1 MTHIDPAQGRRR
13 ATYAARLWNA
23 DYFVVRRL
31 GAFMSGQIGALARP
45 GCRVAD
51 IGCGEQPMRAV
62 VEARGGT
69 YLGVDRSRGASGGVA
84 ILASAGELPLVS
96 SGFDVVI
103 CSEVLEHL
111 PDHAAAFHELARI
124 LAPGGH
130 LLVTTP
136 FVYPL
141 HEEPYDFVR
150 LTIHQLRSLASR
162 EGLELI
168 TAETLGDE
176 VEVLAT
182 IWGQWFGRP
191 GRSPVRAALRL
202 AGNAAAALVGAA
214 FGGLLPRRA
223 YLSSVV
229 IARKP
234 G

>member
-13 ATYAARLWNA
+13 DRYSARLWNA
-23 DYFVVRRL
+23 DYFLVRRL
-31 GAFMSGQIGALARP
+31 GAFLTSQVEALVTP

-51 IGCGEQPMRAV
+51 IGCGEQPLRAA
-62 VEARGGT
+62 VEARGGS
-69 YLGVDRSRGASGGVA
+69 YLGVDRSLGASGGVA
-84 ILASAGELPLVS
+84 ILASAGELPLAS
-96 SGFDVVI
+96 SRFDVVI

-130 LLVTTP
+130 MLVTTP

-150 LTIHQLRSLASR
+150 LSVHQLRAQADR

-168 TAETLGDE
+168 TVDALGNE

-182 IWGQWFGRP
+182 IWGQLFGRP
-191 GRSPVRAALRL
+191 GRSLARATLRL
-202 AGNAAAALVGAA
+202 VGNAAAALAGA
-214 FGGLLPRRA
+214 GLRGLLPRRA
-223 YLSSVV
+223 YLSSVLV
-229 IARKP
+229 ARKP